1 MNGTCLIIFVLFSVA
16 LKFGVGVALV
26 FVAHF
31 VLIRK
36 WSDDGLYEFFIN
48 INIKACNVIFYQLS
62 ES

>member
-1 MNGTCLIIFVLFSVA
+1 MLNYFLLNGTCLIIFVLFSVA

-36 WSDDGLYEFFIN
+36 WSDDGLYEFFYV
-48 INIKACNVIFYQLS
+48 CLFYLL
-62 ES
+62 

>member
-1 MNGTCLIIFVLFSVA
+1 MA

-36 WSDDGLYEFFIN
+36 WSDDGLYEFFYLFFILLALKIN
-48 INIKACNVIFYQLS
+48 NA
-62 ES
+62 

>member
-1 MNGTCLIIFVLFSVA
+1 MA

-36 WSDDGLYEFFIN
+36 WSDDGLYEFFILFILLALK
-48 INIKACNVIFYQLS
+48 INNA
-62 ES
+62 

>member
-1 MNGTCLIIFVLFSVA
+1 MA

-36 WSDDGLYEFFIN
+36 WSDDGLYEFFYLFVYFTCSKNKQCLIL
-48 INIKACNVIFYQLS
+48 KACNVIFYQLS